1 MAKQNENKMNFL
13 TTMSTM
19 DTNAMPVKTCM
30 VLTDK
35 YNMDHFIN
43 PVTREETF
51 QQLFDEVCFEKKKS
65 LVLCPFFS
73 SHTPFS
79 KQFSLLILFS
89 KVDDLNK
96 KTERLRTFFDHRG
109 NFLRDKYDESDYR
122 IDRKQFNEYKA
133 WVMDL
138 EFNAFF
144 QLRDA

>member
-51 QQLFDEVCFEKKKS
+51 QQLFDEVCF
-65 LVLCPFFS
+65 
-73 SHTPFS
+73 
-79 KQFSLLILFS
+79 
-89 KVDDLNK
+89 
-96 KTERLRTFFDHRG
+96 
-109 NFLRDKYDESDYR
+109 
-122 IDRKQFNEYKA
+122 
-133 WVMDL
+133 
-138 EFNAFF
+138 
-144 QLRDA
+144 